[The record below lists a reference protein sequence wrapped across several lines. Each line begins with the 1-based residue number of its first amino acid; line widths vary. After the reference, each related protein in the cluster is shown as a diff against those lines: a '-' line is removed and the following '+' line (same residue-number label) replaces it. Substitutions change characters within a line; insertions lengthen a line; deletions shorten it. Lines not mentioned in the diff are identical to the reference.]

1 MGILVSYLYIAL
13 VIIGA
18 KAFEKKGKESSRKFI
33 HIMLGNWWFIAMYYF
48 TNVWFAAFVPATFVI
63 INYLSYKKD
72 IIKVMERE
80 KQDGLGTVY
89 YAISLFILVIV
100 SFGIYKVPSLGLIPN
115 LIMAYGDGLAGLLGR
130 MIKSKKY
137 KLSDTKKSVAGSV
150 TMFAIST
157 ILIGNNIVNLT
168 ASSLT
173 TTLAMSLA
181 TQAGLGKS
189 SSTFVGIA
197 TGILTFLILIFG
209 EITPKTIA
217 TMKNESMALVYSG
230 IIYTITTIL
239 TPVIYVV
246 NLFSGLLCRLFGIK
260 PGSGQ
265 TMTELE
271 LRTIVDVS
279 QESGV
284 IEKEEKELINNVFD
298 FGDSV
303 AKDIMLP
310 RIDVAFA
317 SVDMSYDELVEIFLA
332 EQYSRLPV
340 YEESKDN
347 VIGILNLKDLFFYR
361 ETHRNEVFDIYKV
374 LREPFFTYEYQKT
387 STLMEEMRNNSISF
401 AIVLDEY
408 GSTAGLVTLE
418 DLIEEIVG
426 DIKDEFDDAE
436 TDAIRCIGT
445 DEYEIEGS
453 TKLDDLNDVLGTEI
467 ESDDYD
473 SIGGHM
479 IELLDHLPKEGETVK
494 EGNYLYSIKKMDKNR
509 VEIVYLKIERHTSES
524 EETSSEV

>member
-1 MGILVSYLYIAL
+1 MDSSDAIQFLILIILLAL
-13 VIIGA
+13 SAFFSSAETSMTTANRIRIQSLAELGDNNA
-18 KAFEKKGKESSRKFI
+18 KILLKITDNSGK
-33 HIMLGNWWFIAMYYF
+33 
-48 TNVWFAAFVPATFVI
+48 
-63 INYLSYKKD
+63 
-72 IIKVMERE
+72 
-80 KQDGLGTVY
+80 
-89 YAISLFILVIV
+89 
-100 SFGIYKVPSLGLIPN
+100 
-115 LIMAYGDGLAGLLGR
+115 LL
-130 MIKSKKY
+130 
-137 KLSDTKKSVAGSV
+137 
-150 TMFAIST
+150 ST
-157 ILIGNNIVNLT
+157 ILIGNNIVNIG
-168 ASSLT
+168 ASSLAT
-173 TTLAMSLA
+173 SMAIRFFGNAAVGVCTGLLTLLV
-181 TQAGLGKS
+181 L
-189 SSTFVGIA
+189 
-197 TGILTFLILIFG
+197 LFG
-209 EITPKTIA
+209 EITPKTLA
-217 TMKNESMALVYSG
+217 TIHAEKIALVYAKP
-230 IIYTITTIL
+230 IYALMTVL
-239 TPVIYVV
+239 TPVIFIV
-246 NLFSGLLCRLFGIK
+246 NQLAQGILTILRVDSSK
-260 PGSGQ
+260 KGS
-265 TMTELE
+265 TITEHE
-271 LRTIVDVS
+271 LRTIVNVS
-279 QESGV
+279 HQEGV
-284 IEKEEKELINNVFD
+284 LENEEHEMINNVFD

-310 RIDVAFA
+310 RIDVSFA
-317 SVDMSYDELVEIFLA
+317 SVDMSYDELVEIFLE

-361 ETHRNEVFDIYKV
+361 ETHRNEAFDIYKV

-426 DIKDEFDDAE
+426 DIKDEFDESE

-467 ESDDYD
+467 ESEDYD

-509 VEIVYLKIERHTSES
+509 VEIVYLKIERHTSEA
-524 EETSSEV
+524 EPAEM

>member
-1 MGILVSYLYIAL
+1 M
-13 VIIGA
+13 
-18 KAFEKKGKESSRKFI
+18 
-33 HIMLGNWWFIAMYYF
+33 M
-48 TNVWFAAFVPATFVI
+48 
-63 INYLSYKKD
+63 
-72 IIKVMERE
+72 
-80 KQDGLGTVY
+80 
-89 YAISLFILVIV
+89 
-100 SFGIYKVPSLGLIPN
+100 
-115 LIMAYGDGLAGLLGR
+115 
-130 MIKSKKY
+130 
-137 KLSDTKKSVAGSV
+137 
-150 TMFAIST
+150 
-157 ILIGNNIVNLT
+157 
-168 ASSLT
+168 
-173 TTLAMSLA
+173 
-181 TQAGLGKS
+181 
-189 SSTFVGIA
+189 
-197 TGILTFLILIFG
+197 
-209 EITPKTIA
+209 
-217 TMKNESMALVYSG
+217 
-230 IIYTITTIL
+230 
-239 TPVIYVV
+239 
-246 NLFSGLLCRLFGIK
+246 
-260 PGSGQ
+260 
-265 TMTELE
+265 
-271 LRTIVDVS
+271 VDVGEEKGS
-279 QESGV
+279 
-284 IEKEEKELINNVFD
+284 IKEEERELINNVFD

-310 RIDVAFA
+310 RIDVSFA
-317 SVDMSYDELVEIFLA
+317 SVDMSYDELVEIFLE

-361 ETHRNEVFDIYKV
+361 ETHRNEAFDIYKV

-426 DIKDEFDDAE
+426 DIKDEFDESE

-467 ESDDYD
+467 ESEDYD

-509 VEIVYLKIERHTSES
+509 VEIVYLKIERHTSEA
-524 EETSSEV
+524 EPAEM

>member
-1 MGILVSYLYIAL
+1 MIDNTTFIKYNNTNIFFLKGDDVLDPSSIRQIVILLILLLLSAFFSSAETAL
-13 VIIGA
+13 TTVNKHRMRA
-18 KAFEKKGKESSRKFI
+18 LANQSNKKAARVLALIEKPEK
-33 HIMLGNWWFIAMYYF
+33 MLSA
-48 TNVWFAAFVPATFVI
+48 
-63 INYLSYKKD
+63 
-72 IIKVMERE
+72 
-80 KQDGLGTVY
+80 
-89 YAISLFILVIV
+89 
-100 SFGIYKVPSLGLIPN
+100 
-115 LIMAYGDGLAGLLGR
+115 
-130 MIKSKKY
+130 
-137 KLSDTKKSVAGSV
+137 
-150 TMFAIST
+150 
-157 ILIGNNIVNLT
+157 ILIGNNIVNLS

-181 TQAGLGKS
+181 SQAGLGKNT
-189 SSTFVGIA
+189 STFVGLA
-197 TGILTFLILIFG
+197 TGILTLLILIFG

-217 TMKNESMALVYSG
+217 TMKNESMALLYSG
-230 IIYTITTIL
+230 IIYTITTVL

-265 TMTELE
+265 AITELE

-310 RIDVAFA
+310 RIDVSFA
-317 SVDMSYDELVEIFLA
+317 SVDMSYDELVEIFLE

-361 ETHRNEVFDIYKV
+361 ETHRNEAFDIYKV

-426 DIKDEFDDAE
+426 DIKDEFDESE

-467 ESDDYD
+467 ESEDYD

-509 VEIVYLKIERHTSES
+509 VEIVYLKIERHTSEA
-524 EETSSEV
+524 EPAEM